1 MTVSKKKPGRN
12 DRIGI
17 TVAVVVLL
25 TVAFFFGKRY
35 FQSGDGGPAA
45 QAPMRQTP
53 VVVLHTVQ
61 QADLSVGREYVG
73 RVEPIQQ
80 VELKPQ
86 VSGEVEKVHFR
97 EGSAV
102 KEGDIL
108 FSLDDTQYRAT
119 VALRRAEL
127 AKAEAN
133 SQRAVKYHERL
144 KAADSRSVSAS
155 DLDMSESDVLQSKA
169 AVEQARAALRLA
181 SIDLSHTRIK
191 APISGQVGKAMFTRG
206 NYVTP
211 ASGNL
216 TTIVQKNPIRITFSL
231 PDREYLDQMESFK
244 STGEPVYDATIRL
257 SNGDE
262 YPLKGSRDFES
273 NTMDQKTGTMMI
285 SLRFENGSGLL
296 IPGAMVRVLVKPAE
310 SRIALIVPQEALLV
324 DPQGD
329 FVYVVDS
336 SDVASRRVLE
346 LGEEYGTM
354 REVVSGLEPG
364 EKVILQGIQ
373 SVRPGAT
380 VKPISLEDGSNSR
393 TPAEIA
399 MESDFD
405 LNAVVSPDITGDE
418 Q

>member
-1 MTVSKKKPGRN
+1 MTVSKRKPGRN

-17 TVAVVVLL
+17 AVAVVVLL
-25 TVAFFFGKRY
+25 AVAFFFGKRY
-35 FQSGDGGPAA
+35 FQSGSGGPAG
-45 QAPMRQTP
+45 QAPMRQAP
-53 VVVLHTVQ
+53 VVVLHEVQ

-73 RVEPIQQ
+73 RVEPIQA
-80 VELKPQ
+80 VSLKPQ

-102 KEGDIL
+102 KEGDLL
-108 FSLDDTQYRAT
+108 FSLDDKQYRAT

-133 SQRAVKYHERL
+133 HQRVVKYNERL

-155 DLDMSESDVLQSKA
+155 DIDMSESDVLQSAA
-169 AVEQARAALRLA
+169 AVEQAKAALRLA
-181 SIDLSHTRIK
+181 EIDLAHTRIK
-191 APISGQVGKAMFTRG
+191 APIAGKAGKAMFTRG

-216 TTIVQKNPIRITFSL
+216 TTIVQDNPVRVTFSL
-231 PDREYLDQMESFK
+231 PDREYLDQMESFR
-244 STGEPVYDATIRL
+244 SSGESVYDAAIRL
-257 SNGDE
+257 SNGEE
-262 YPLKGSRDFES
+262 YPVRGSRDFES
-273 NTMDQKTGTMMI
+273 NTMDEKTGTMMI
-285 SLRFENGSGLL
+285 SLRFENDEGRLV
-296 IPGAMVRVLVKPAE
+296 PGAMVRVLVKPAK
-310 SRIALIVPQEALLV
+310 SRIAVIAPQEALLV

-336 SDVASRRVLE
+336 SDVAGRRPVE

-354 REVVSGLEPG
+354 REVISGLEPG
-364 EKVILQGIQ
+364 ENVILQGIQ
-373 SVRPGAT
+373 SVRPGVT
-380 VKPISLEDGSNSR
+380 VKPISLESEGAAR
-393 TPAEIA
+393 TPAEKA

-405 LNAVVSPDITGDE
+405 LNAVTSPDIAGDA